1 MYRPSHPP
9 ARTPLPM
16 HHTTHT
22 DTGIATDRSHP
33 EGRR

>member
-9 ARTPLPM
+9 ARTPLTM
-16 HHTTHT
+16 YHTTPT
-22 DTGIATDRSHP
+22 DTGIAADRLHP